1 MLRKRETSKA
11 KQQINSSFF
20 SFISIWWVS
29 EKNESNWEMKWR
41 DEIEEWVGGRE
52 LSLLGCGLWAQ
63 SAIGNKPRKKTSPA
77 RQQHF
82 PLLMD
87 EIECEWNGIQS
98 IKWKGERAVGLDCLL
113 VGYGWAE
120 PKATSRKRRQ
130 AQPHSTLLLFQFLKK
145 RKELTKRRQENWF
158 VSELMKW
165 NVSELRNEINEINWM
180 NQTRQW
186 NGINEREGRPPKDNA
201 TKTNHSLRLGV
212 ESQQRIGVV
221 VAASFL
227 QSIKWNE
234 DWLVVLPAHSA
245 ALICRGSWLW
255 FIGPATTHSSFLF
268 DWLISL
274 SLF

>member
-1 MLRKRETSKA
+1 M
-11 KQQINSSFF
+11 
-20 SFISIWWVS
+20 
-29 EKNESNWEMKWR
+29 
-41 DEIEEWVGGRE
+41 GGRE

-130 AQPHSTLLLFQFLKK
+130 AQPHSTLLLFHLWMSGNEWTNW
-145 RKELTKRRQENWF
+145 RKEDKRIDLWVNWWNGMWANWG
-158 VSELMKW
+158 MKEKTIQLIF
-165 NVSELRNEINEINWM
+165 SWM

-227 QSIKWNE
+227 SFQSIKWNE
-234 DWLVVLPAHSA
+234 DWLVVLPA
-245 ALICRGSWLW
+245 
-255 FIGPATTHSSFLF
+255 
-268 DWLISL
+268 
-274 SLF
+274 

>member
-1 MLRKRETSKA
+1 MESNQLSERERERLDWIVFWLVMAGRSPRQPAEREDKPNRTA
-11 KQQINSSFF
+11 LFFF
-20 SFISIWWVS
+20 SNSWRN
-29 EKNESNWEMKWR
+29 EKNWRKEDKRIDLWVNW
-41 DEIEEWVGGRE
+41 
-52 LSLLGCGLWAQ
+52 
-63 SAIGNKPRKKTSPA
+63 
-77 RQQHF
+77 
-82 PLLMD
+82 
-87 EIECEWNGIQS
+87 WNGMWANWGMKEKTIQLIFS
-98 IKWKGERAVGLDCLL
+98 
-113 VGYGWAE
+113 
-120 PKATSRKRRQ
+120 
-130 AQPHSTLLLFQFLKK
+130 
-145 RKELTKRRQENWF
+145 
-158 VSELMKW
+158 
-165 NVSELRNEINEINWM
+165 WM

-227 QSIKWNE
+227 SFQSIKWNE